1 MALRRGRGSLAPW
14 VLGAFL
20 LHALV
25 WSMWRERVIRT
36 STDVPA
42 ARAVP
47 RISLVS
53 LVARPPAPPR
63 AEPAPA
69 SPPPPSI
76 PKPPPP
82 QPIAKRP
89 PPPMLAPKPVP
100 LEAAPI
106 APSAAVGDPAKA
118 VVEAALPAVGAPN
131 SSPPPEAVAPGV
143 DESEVARYVA
153 LVRTRVDARKVYPA
167 IARRRGLEGRVVAR
181 LRIDGSGRLLDLDTV
196 DGSSAVLGRS
206 ARDAI
211 EAAAPFPPPPDGEF
225 ELEIALQYSLDS
237 R

>member
-25 WSMWRERVIRT
+25 GAMLRERVIRT
-36 STDVPA
+36 VTDVPA
-42 ARAVP
+42 APAVP
-47 RISLVS
+47 RISLVA
-53 LVARPPAPPR
+53 LPPAPPR
-63 AEPAPA
+63 AEPEPA

-76 PKPPPP
+76 AKPPPP
-82 QPIAKRP
+82 APIAKRP
-89 PPPMLAPKPVP
+89 PPPVLAPKPV
-100 LEAAPI
+100 LVEAVPI
-106 APSAAVGDPAKA
+106 APAAAVSDPAEA
-118 VVEAALPAVGAPN
+118 EVAAALPAVGAPD
-131 SSPPPEAVAPGV
+131 SSPPPEAVSPGV
-143 DESEVARYVA
+143 DEREVARYVA

-181 LRIDGSGRLLDLDTV
+181 LRIDGSGRLLHLDTV